1 MHQEKTVK
9 IQKGKLI
16 LNSGRCVSCNYV
28 HDCTNPLIEQVC
40 ELSEQALKK
49 KNVLALIQENRHL
62 PCPIMLLSMG
72 SVVFGVKFCVV
83 LNAGA
88 CR

>member
-40 ELSEQALKK
+40 ELSEQALRKK
-49 KNVLALIQENRHL
+49 MYWH
-62 PCPIMLLSMG
+62 
-72 SVVFGVKFCVV
+72 
-83 LNAGA
+83 
-88 CR
+88 

>member
-1 MHQEKTVK
+1 VVVVCLVIMYMIAQIH
-9 IQKGKLI
+9 
-16 LNSGRCVSCNYV
+16 
-28 HDCTNPLIEQVC
+28 LIEQVC